1 VESLGR
7 LKTAVIGVGEMGRNH
22 VRIYNELEGTELV
35 SICDTD
41 PARGGR
47 ISRIY
52 KVPCFESAEKMLS
65 SVEID
70 AVSVAVPTAHHF
82 EMASLAVENGVD
94 VLVEKPIDLSVERA
108 RTLVKKAKSH
118 GVSLMVGHIER
129 FNPAV
134 MKMKEMIGELG
145 DPTIAAATRAGPLP
159 NRVRD
164 VSALVDLGVHDI
176 DVLRYALGS
185 EVDRLYCECG
195 RVIHKDQS
203 DYGKILLSFKNGVAA
218 SVDINWLTP
227 IKIRR
232 LVVQGLKAMFE
243 VDYIP
248 QDLYK
253 YDVSYVQEFSD
264 FSDILLGMTEGEMR
278 KILVKK
284 EEPLKVELDL
294 FVKSLAEGKEPPVT
308 GEDGIKA
315 VQIALLAEESGR
327 DHQVKKL

>member
-1 VESLGR
+1 MGPVR
-7 LKTAVIGVGEMGRNH
+7 TAVIGVGEMGRNH
-22 VRIYNELEGTELV
+22 ARIYNELEGAELV
-35 SICDTD
+35 SVCDTD
-41 PARGGR
+41 PVRGRR
-47 ISRIY
+47 ISKIY
-52 KVPCFESAEKMLS
+52 KVPFFESAEKMLS
-65 SVEID
+65 SIDID
-70 AVSVAVPTAHHF
+70 AVSIAVPTAQHY
-82 EMASLAVENGVD
+82 EMASLAIENGVD
-94 VLVEKPIDLSVERA
+94 LLVEKPIDLSVERGNS
-108 RTLVKKAKSH
+108 LVRKAKKR
-118 GVSLMVGHIER
+118 GVSLMVGHVER

-134 MKMKEMIGELG
+134 MKMKEMMGELG

-185 EVDRLYCECG
+185 EVERLYCECG
-195 RVIHKDQS
+195 RVIHKDQT
-203 DYGKILLSFKNGVAA
+203 DYGKILLSFKNGVVA

-253 YDVSYVQEFSD
+253 YDISYVEEFSD
-264 FSDILLGMTEGEMR
+264 FSDILLGMSEGEMR

-294 FVKSLAEGKEPPVT
+294 FIKSVAEGREPPVT
-308 GEDGIKA
+308 GEDGVKA